1 MKTIYV
7 ESFVQRNEKRIKLVF
22 KFDPELVKKIKQ
34 LPGARWSQ
42 TLFCWHIPYR
52 DKYLDYLVE
61 QFGNKVVLSEESAL
75 EMHQVPKTTGVER
88 KQINILYDKQ
98 KELYFLTVPFQKKDA
113 IKKLEGAWWHRLEK
127 KWSLFANP
135 ENLSRL
141 KEIFDQ
147 KIYRFSI
154 CDIETGNIKSP
165 VQEKNFLPDL
175 VEKKFESEMILR
187 NKSNRTIATY
197 KSLINKF
204 LHHFREFNIALLP
217 DEEIREYIFSVLDV
231 DRYSRSYQNQLIN
244 ALKRYYEYVHGRKF
258 QDFELPR
265 PKKRQR
271 LPNVISREDIQKMLD
286 ATRNLKHK
294 TILSILYG
302 CGLRLNEVIDLKSE
316 NIDFNRKVMFVTGKG
331 DKQRMIPIGDNLVK
345 QINSY
350 RRSYRPAVYLFNG
363 YNSLQYSG
371 KSIQNIVKNKAL
383 ETGIKKKV
391 TPHTFRHSFATHLL
405 EDGVDLRII
414 QELLGHSSSRTTEIY
429 TYVSRKNLM
438 NIRNPLDKLRL

>member
-1 MKTIYV
+1 M
-7 ESFVQRNEKRIKLVF
+7 
-22 KFDPELVKKIKQ
+22 
-34 LPGARWSQ
+34 
-42 TLFCWHIPYR
+42 
-52 DKYLDYLVE
+52 
-61 QFGNKVVLSEESAL
+61 
-75 EMHQVPKTTGVER
+75 ER

-98 KELYFLTVPFQKKDA
+98 KELYFLRVPFQKKDA
-113 IKKLEGAWWHRLEK
+113 IKKLEGAWWHPVEK
-127 KWSLFANP
+127 KWSVYANP
-135 ENLSRL
+135 ENLNRL

-154 CDIETGNIKSP
+154 CDHETGSTKRP
-165 VQEKNFLPDL
+165 VQKKFFLPDL

-187 NKSNRTIATY
+187 NKSNRTISTY
-197 KSLINKF
+197 RSLINRF
-204 LHHFREFNIALLP
+204 LHHFKEYDIKMLP
-217 DEEIREYIFSVLDV
+217 DEEIREYIFSALDIGH
-231 DRYSRSYQNQLIN
+231 YSRSYQNQLIN
-244 ALKRYYEYVHGRKF
+244 ALKRYYEYIYGRKF
-258 QDFELPR
+258 EDFELPR

-286 ATRNLKHK
+286 ATRNVKHK
-294 TILSILYG
+294 TIMAILYG
-302 CGLRLNEVIDLKSE
+302 CGLRLNEVIDLEIE

-331 DKQRMIPIGDNLVK
+331 DKQRMCPIGDNLVK
-345 QINSY
+345 QIKDY
-350 RRSYRPAVYLFNG
+350 TRSYRPRNYLFNG
-363 YNSLQYSG
+363 YGSLQYSG
-371 KSIQNIVKNKAL
+371 KSVQNIVKNKAS